1 MKAGGGADAGA
12 LALLAVGVVS
22 VAAAAVFVRLAAAHP
37 LTASF
42 VRLAV
47 GAVVLL
53 VIARARQHRVDWRG
67 RLPTRPSRDSPRRQ
81 NRKAGFPSEVRFPQG
96 ADLRRSVLA
105 GALLAAHFALWIG
118 SLSSTTV
125 AASVVIVCLQP
136 VFAVAIGRVFLRE
149 HTPAL
154 VVVGIATAL
163 AGAVTIAFAGAES
176 GASRMT
182 GNALALGGAITIAL
196 YVLVQ
201 QQQRSDIVATSAVVT
216 TVAALCVLP
225 LALAFGAPLTPQDG
239 RQAFWLLLLALG
251 PQVIGQ
257 TALSAALRRL
267 PASVVSGSILG
278 EPVVATALAAV
289 VLDEHVGLQTLLGGA
304 VTLCGVVLIVRA
316 QQTKTAAPSS
326 H

>member
-1 MKAGGGADAGA
+1 MTTSDETGGRRRA
-12 LALLAVGVVS
+12 LVLLAVGIFS

-42 VRLAV
+42 VRLVV

-53 VIARARQHRVDWRG
+53 VLARVGQH
-67 RLPTRPSRDSPRRQ
+67 
-81 NRKAGFPSEVRFPQG
+81 RFPQG
-96 ADLRRSVLA
+96 ADLRRSMVA

-136 VFAVAIGRVFLRE
+136 VFVVTIGRLFLRE

-154 VVVGIATAL
+154 VGVGIAAAL
-163 AGAVTIAFAGAES
+163 AGAVTIALAGAETGVS
-176 GASRMT
+176 TMT

-201 QQQRSDIVATSAVVT
+201 RRQQSDIVATSAVVT
-216 TVAALCVLP
+216 SVAALCVLP
-225 LALAFGAPLTPQDG
+225 LAVAFGAPLTPQDG

-251 PQVIGQ
+251 PQVVGQ

-278 EPVVATALAAV
+278 EPVVATVLAAV
-289 VLDEHVGLQTLLGGA
+289 VLGEHVSLQTLLGG
-304 VTLCGVVLIVRA
+304 VITLAGVVLIVRT
-316 QQTKTAAPSS
+316 QQTKIEATSS

>member
-1 MKAGGGADAGA
+1 MNSTSTPVNKSADTSALFL
-12 LALLAVGVVS
+12 LALGVVS
-22 VAAAAVFVRLAAAHP
+22 VAAAAVFVRLASAHP

-42 VRLAV
+42 VRLSV
-47 GAVVLL
+47 GAVVLF
-53 VIARARQHRVDWRG
+53 VIARTRQ
-67 RLPTRPSRDSPRRQ
+67 L
-81 NRKAGFPSEVRFPQG
+81 RFPQG

-125 AASVVIVCLQP
+125 AASVVLVCLQP
-136 VFAVAIGRVFLRE
+136 VFVVAIGRVFLRQ

-163 AGAVTIAFAGAES
+163 AGAITIALAGGDS
-176 GASRMT
+176 GAATMT
-182 GNALALGGAITIAL
+182 GNAMALGGAVTIAL

-201 QQQRSDIVATSAVVT
+201 QHQRSDIVATSAVVSA
-216 TVAALCVLP
+216 VAALCVLP
-225 LALAFGAPLTPQDG
+225 LALALGAPLTPSDG

-251 PQVIGQ
+251 PQVVGQ
-257 TALSAALRRL
+257 TALSAAVRRL

-289 VLDEHVGLQTLLGGA
+289 VLNEHVGLQTLCGGA
-304 VTLCGVVLIVRA
+304 VTLVGVVLIVRA
-316 QQTKTAAPSS
+316 QQAKTATETG

>member
-1 MKAGGGADAGA
+1 
-12 LALLAVGVVS
+12 
-22 VAAAAVFVRLAAAHP
+22 VFVRLAAAHP

-42 VRLAV
+42 VRLVV

-53 VIARARQHRVDWRG
+53 VLARVGQH
-67 RLPTRPSRDSPRRQ
+67 
-81 NRKAGFPSEVRFPQG
+81 RFPQG
-96 ADLRRSVLA
+96 ADLRRSMVA

-136 VFAVAIGRVFLRE
+136 VFVVTIGRLFLRE

-154 VVVGIATAL
+154 VGVGIAAAL
-163 AGAVTIAFAGAES
+163 AGAVTIALAGAETGVS
-176 GASRMT
+176 TMT

-201 QQQRSDIVATSAVVT
+201 RRQQSDIVATSAVVT
-216 TVAALCVLP
+216 SVAALCVLP
-225 LALAFGAPLTPQDG
+225 LAVAFGAPLTPQDG

-251 PQVIGQ
+251 PQVVGQ

-278 EPVVATALAAV
+278 EPVVATVLAAV
-289 VLDEHVGLQTLLGGA
+289 VLGEHVSLQTLLGG
-304 VTLCGVVLIVRA
+304 VITLAGVVLIVRT
-316 QQTKTAAPSS
+316 QQTKIEATSS

>member
-1 MKAGGGADAGA
+1 MTTSDHAGGRTPALVL
-12 LALLAVGVVS
+12 LALGIVS

-53 VIARARQHRVDWRG
+53 VVARVRQH
-67 RLPTRPSRDSPRRQ
+67 
-81 NRKAGFPSEVRFPQG
+81 RFPQG

-136 VFAVAIGRVFLRE
+136 VFVVAIGRVFLRE

-154 VVVGIATAL
+154 VVVGIVTALVGAITIAL
-163 AGAVTIAFAGAES
+163 AGADAGTS
-176 GASRMT
+176 TTT
-182 GNALALGGAITIAL
+182 GNALALGGAVTIAL

-201 QQQRSDIVATSAVVT
+201 RQQRSDIVATSAVVT
-216 TVAALCVLP
+216 AVAALCVLP
-225 LALAFGAPLTPQDG
+225 LALACGAPLTPQDG

-289 VLDEHVGLQTLLGGA
+289 VLDEHVGMHTLLGGA

-316 QQTKTAAPSS
+316 QQDKTAATSS